1 VTLHLNIKPSLEA
14 RLAARAR
21 ATGQPLERFIEDV
34 LERETTVPGANSPRA
49 LTGSE
54 KARAFRTWANGF
66 PAGLPVL
73 SLEDVSRESI
83 YRQD

>member
-1 VTLHLNIKPSLEA
+1 MKLSLEA

-21 ATGQPLERFIEDV
+21 ATGQTLERLIEDV
-34 LERETTVPGANSPRA
+34 VERETTVPGANGSRA

-54 KARAFRTWANGF
+54 KARAFRTWANCF

-73 SLEDVSRESI
+73 SLESVSRESI